1 MKRNKSIIPI
11 IEETRD
17 IIRPNIECKLK
28 YNTEYNRLIKRNKI
42 TARNG
47 EYDLKTSIIFEL
59 YRNCLLNA
67 IKSIFIDKYSFE
79 RVQFVL
85 LRGYKTNYK
94 SFSDYSL
101 EELLSN
107 KHYKLVI
114 KCIDMSGNIYTGFSD
129 IQLNNFTKFNA
140 RMTLIKLL
148 KDVITPESFLRIL
161 IPAEHFEYIRAK
173 YTHNM
178 RQYLNTSYNIDSV
191 LDNELY
197 RTVDLFTVKIKPLDD
212 INKQISKY
220 SIGMK
225 DPFIDIDK
233 ALLAYSAFKNDNI
246 NYLIKQLEIRF
257 NDIKYKDI
265 KVRRFT
271 FDKLANGFSQL
282 ASFFKFLDDKPQ
294 ILQDL
299 VKDTFKYV
307 FDRVDELQ
315 WLFDAIKQY
324 ESDKDFFFD
333 DLYTKMKYYLNTDLF
348 ITVIGQLPTA

>member
-1 MKRNKSIIPI
+1 MKRTKSIIPI

-17 IIRPNIECKLK
+17 VIRPNIECKLK
-28 YNTEYNRLIKRNKI
+28 YNSEYNRLIKRNKI
-42 TARNG
+42 TVRNG

-59 YRNCLLNA
+59 YRDCLLNA

-85 LRGYKTNYK
+85 LRGYETKYK

-114 KCIDMSGNIYTGFSD
+114 KCVDKSGNIYTGFSD
-129 IQLNNFTKFNA
+129 TRLDGFTMFNA

-178 RQYLNTSYNIDSV
+178 RQYLNTNYNIDSV

-348 ITVIGQLPTA
+348 ITIIDTKQ

>member
-1 MKRNKSIIPI
+1 MKRNKSITPI

-42 TARNG
+42 TVRNG

-85 LRGYKTNYK
+85 LRGYETKYK

-114 KCIDMSGNIYTGFSD
+114 KCVDKSGNIYTGFSD
-129 IQLNNFTKFNA
+129 TRLDGFTMFNA

-257 NDIKYKDI
+257 NDIKYENI
-265 KVRRFT
+265 KVREFI